1 MIQGKKGE
9 VEAQKVTMSLL
20 ILIVIV
26 LVLAFFSARVFDWMT
41 SKGDVESCRL
51 SVVASGK
58 ISDVSLGISTL
69 DLECPR
75 KTIVLSPESYTVD
88 ESEKDYASE
97 DEEDYSE
104 NVKQVFAD
112 EMRECWYKM
121 GEGEVDMFD
130 DNILYGF
137 DDICVVC
144 SHIEFEHPSEESVG
158 NFATYLQE
166 TAIPLSVQQQEGIT
180 YYNYI
185 YRQSPIGECS
195 QFSSTG
201 NIGITNNGEI
211 DTSKPYDIL
220 FKAHHYEFLGVDY
233 QCNSIL
239 VGPTETIAQAGCDY
253 TYS

>member
-9 VEAQKVTMSLL
+9 VEAQKVTMGLL
-20 ILIVIV
+20 ILVMIV

-121 GEGEVDMFD
+121 GEGEIDMFD
-130 DNILYGF
+130 DNIVYGF
-137 DDICVVC
+137 DDICIVC
-144 SHIEFEHPSEESVG
+144 NHIEFENPSEESVG
-158 NFATYLQE
+158 NLAMYIQE
-166 TAIPLSVQQQEGIT
+166 TTIPLSVQQQEGIT
-180 YYNYI
+180 YYDYI
-185 YRQSPIGECS
+185 YRQYPTGECTI
-195 QFSSTG
+195 SSSAMG
-201 NIGITNNGEI
+201 NIGITN
-211 DTSKPYDIL
+211 
-220 FKAHHYEFLGVDY
+220 
-233 QCNSIL
+233 
-239 VGPTETIAQAGCDY
+239 
-253 TYS
+253 